1 MMRFFA
7 NGSPR
12 DCSFF
17 TASFIPYVPKQ
28 GILMRLKWAKIV
40 KKGRFS
46 TNKSLNTVLCTVCWV
61 FSHWLTDVQNCVEH
75 FKQIVNSEFLSLHYL
90 LCCLQSVTL
99 SWLADYSRQLCIQHF
114 VHGQIDLKTR
124 SCCLS
129 NYQWQ
134 SWHFIVLLTVSCV
147 YVCICVTVLV
157 QPLAAKTQ

>member
-90 LCCLQSVTL
+90 LPAKRDTQLISRLQSTAVYPTFRAWTNRFKN
-99 SWLADYSRQLCIQHF
+99 SF
-114 VHGQIDLKTR
+114 
-124 SCCLS
+124 
-129 NYQWQ
+129 
-134 SWHFIVLLTVSCV
+134 LLPV
-147 YVCICVTVLV
+147 
-157 QPLAAKTQ
+157 